1 MRMRLNTSVFLY
13 GLVAFLL
20 TGFFVARNLATWPSR
35 ISYPGDE
42 SYEGVALAEVLHLRQ
57 GVPIYAPAAVN
68 GFDAATYGPLFY
80 LLGEHLI
87 DPNNLSYLPL
97 RLLSVLGIFG
107 CASCCGLLAFW
118 LTKSYLAAFLSP
130 LVFLSYGMVTGHAI
144 QALSDGVALFLSFA
158 GFLVAYRLR
167 AGRAILLAAPLMIL
181 GFYYKPQF
189 VAGPLAVLALLILQ
203 KRYREA
209 AKFAALL
216 ASCGL
221 GLFGFFQ
228 WVAFPGQAFW
238 RHFLVYQTTL
248 LSWQRF
254 GVAAFVLALLLF
266 LPVVLGLEYLRT
278 YADKMLSC
286 YLFFALL
293 LGFLTYSKAGS
304 GVHYFLESVLL
315 LSVLIPALLA
325 KDIALRRHPADV
337 ILLLGIMLFAGQW
350 SMKRPPQ
357 ATDFEQYDVIQSF
370 LRQSFPPHAR
380 SLAIAPGDL
389 LQAGL
394 ETPYSGLFPLT
405 LLAHRGKVSDSG
417 LATQIRACRF
427 SIIVLSFDLQQEH
440 DPYWLD
446 FYGTPSTLE
455 AIESSYELAT
465 RLDLPTPE
473 RERPQDGFYVYVPRS
488 RP

>member
-1 MRMRLNTSVFLY
+1 MRMRTNTSVFLH
-13 GLVAFLL
+13 GLAAFLL
-20 TGFFVARNLATWPSR
+20 TGFFVARNLSTWPTR
-35 ISYPGDE
+35 LRYPGDE

-80 LLGEHLI
+80 ILGQHLI
-87 DPNNLSYLPL
+87 DPSNLSYFPL
-97 RLLSVLGIFG
+97 RLLSVLGILA

-118 LTKSYLAAFLSP
+118 LTQSYLAAFLSP
-130 LVFLSYGMVTGHAI
+130 LMFLSYGMVTGHAI

-167 AGRAILLAAPLMIL
+167 AGRAILLATPLMIL
-181 GFYYKPQF
+181 GFYYKPQY
-189 VAGPLAVLALLILQ
+189 VAGPLAVFALLILE

-209 AKFAALL
+209 AELAALL

-228 WVAFPGQAFW
+228 WVVFPGQSFW
-238 RHFLVYQTTL
+238 RHFLGYQTSL
-248 LSWQRF
+248 LSWHRI
-254 GVAAFVLALLLF
+254 GVAVFVLALLLF
-266 LPVVLGLEYLRT
+266 LPVVLALEYLRT

-315 LSVLIPALLA
+315 LCALVPALLA

-337 ILLLGIMLFAGQW
+337 ILLLGIILFAGQW

-357 ATDFEQYDVIQSF
+357 ATDFEQHDVIQSF
-370 LRQSFPPHAR
+370 LRRNFPPHAR
-380 SLAIAPGDL
+380 SLGTAPGDL

-394 ETPYSGLFPLT
+394 ETPYSGLFQLAQ
-405 LLAHRGKVSDSG
+405 LAHRGKVSDSD
-417 LATQIRACRF
+417 LATQIRTCRF
-427 SIIVLSFDLQQEH
+427 SIIVLSFDLGQEH
-440 DPYWLD
+440 DPYWLG
-446 FYGTPSTLE
+446 FYGTPSTLQ
-455 AIESSYELAT
+455 AIGSSYELAT
-465 RLDLPTPE
+465 RLDLPTPA